1 MAQNEPNVPL
11 EPVDP
16 SSRPSS
22 KVPALPIDKNS
33 HGNWVMR
40 DPLRLMGG
48 LFVSPIAALRFA
60 QRAYGCSR
68 AVLMASY
75 PLGFDASRLIKAANN
90 DSSVH
95 ATYQPQSLELSEPF
109 GSRA

>member
-1 MAQNEPNVPL
+1 MAQNEPDVPL
-11 EPVDP
+11 EPVDS
-16 SSRPSS
+16 SSRPPS
-22 KVPALPIDKNS
+22 KAPALLIGKNS
-33 HGNWVMR
+33 RGNWVTR
-40 DPLRLMGG
+40 DPLRRP
-48 LFVSPIAALRFA
+48 VAALPFA
-60 QRAYGCSR
+60 QRAYGCSG

-75 PLGFDASRLIKAANN
+75 PLGFDASRLIKAATN

>member
-1 MAQNEPNVPL
+1 MAQNEPDVPL
-11 EPVDP
+11 EPVDS
-16 SSRPSS
+16 SSRPPS
-22 KVPALPIDKNS
+22 KAPALLIGKNS
-33 HGNWVMR
+33 RGNWVTR
-40 DPLRLMGG
+40 DPLRR
-48 LFVSPIAALRFA
+48 PAALRFA
-60 QRAYGCSR
+60 LR

-75 PLGFDASRLIKAANN
+75 PLGFDASRLIKAAAN